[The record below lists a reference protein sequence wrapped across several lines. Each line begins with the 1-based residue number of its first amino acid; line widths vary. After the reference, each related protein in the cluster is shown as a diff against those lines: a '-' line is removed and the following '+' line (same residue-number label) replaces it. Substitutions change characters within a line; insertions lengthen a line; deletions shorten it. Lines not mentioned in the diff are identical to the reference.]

1 MPKFG
6 AARDQPTLAFIAGGV
21 SSSEG
26 RERITLRLSALAM
39 FIADNELELPP
50 TFHLPSVSPKVFCC
64 SYNNGLR
71 HDSGHQSA
79 HSRGTEWNC
88 YLAN

>member
-50 TFHLPSVSPKVFCC
+50 TFHLPSVSPKVFFAVPTMV
-64 SYNNGLR
+64 Y
-71 HDSGHQSA
+71 A
-79 HSRGTEWNC
+79 TP
-88 YLAN
+88 

>member
-1 MPKFG
+1 MSTCRGWLHRLFGTEHGLAHCRCLILQKMPKFG

-50 TFHLPSVSPKVFCC
+50 TFYLP
-64 SYNNGLR
+64 
-71 HDSGHQSA
+71 
-79 HSRGTEWNC
+79 
-88 YLAN
+88 